1 MLKTN
6 LSSVQSEEAH
16 LTCFTMIPNWISD
29 YVMVHENASVLK
41 VVMFICRNTFGRTSQ
56 DGKRVEAVEASLSWM
71 AQKLDMSERTL
82 SGAIHLAL
90 EKGYILL
97 VKSGRV
103 AAGKRRGEGN
113 WYSLNWNWSPLT
125 EISYVKQEEGQTLSE
140 KEGQFSPHK
149 VAEEEQLLPEKEGQF
164 SPPILNKAPE
174 LNKRVEIN
182 MRARRRNNSTSGEN
196 QKALEKAEKPDS
208 STTIG
213 RLVSDF
219 TREFGDSLELTLP
232 NISRAL
238 NLWRKS
244 ASSEAEFVQALYQA
258 RQRTRQSGA
267 IRHRRLA
274 ANGSSSDLPNRTP
287 YFFAV
292 LEELLSSPSRLAE
305 ETKKIPAIPA
315 NLARI
320 TPKMPETAE
329 KIPANLPEVAQAEA
343 IKIPAIPAN
352 LARVAEVARIEET
365 PGQLIELE
373 FCEEEPGV
381 VPEEYVPVEDD
392 WRDSVPVEAAA
403 NRVGAAIWNKVLAGM
418 AGIAEAK
425 KNALRRAELSQIEG
439 RTRARFELKFARP
452 WEKELFSRTDLFQ
465 LEMALGRTLGETIYE
480 LRLV

>member
-1 MLKTN
+1 
-6 LSSVQSEEAH
+6 
-16 LTCFTMIPNWISD
+16 
-29 YVMVHENASVLK
+29 
-41 VVMFICRNTFGRTSQ
+41 
-56 DGKRVEAVEASLSWM
+56 
-71 AQKLDMSERTL
+71 
-82 SGAIHLAL
+82 
-90 EKGYILL
+90 
-97 VKSGRV
+97 
-103 AAGKRRGEGN
+103 
-113 WYSLNWNWSPLT
+113 
-125 EISYVKQEEGQTLSE
+125 
-140 KEGQFSPHK
+140 
-149 VAEEEQLLPEKEGQF
+149 
-164 SPPILNKAPE
+164 
-174 LNKRVEIN
+174 
-182 MRARRRNNSTSGEN
+182 
-196 QKALEKAEKPDS
+196 
-208 STTIG
+208 
-213 RLVSDF
+213 
-219 TREFGDSLELTLP
+219 
-232 NISRAL
+232 
-238 NLWRKS
+238 
-244 ASSEAEFVQALYQA
+244 
-258 RQRTRQSGA
+258 
-267 IRHRRLA
+267 LA

-392 WRDSVPVEAAA
+392 WRESVPVEAAA
-403 NRVGAAIWNKVLAGM
+403 NRVGAAIWNRVLAGM

-425 KNALRRAELSQIEG
+425 KTALRRAELSQIEG

-480 LRLV
+480 LRLL